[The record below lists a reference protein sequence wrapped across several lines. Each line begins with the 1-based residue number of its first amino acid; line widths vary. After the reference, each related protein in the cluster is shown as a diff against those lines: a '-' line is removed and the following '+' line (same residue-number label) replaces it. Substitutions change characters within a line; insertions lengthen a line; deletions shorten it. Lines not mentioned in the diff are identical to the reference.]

1 MVCPMTAG
9 LQLNR
14 QLLTTA
20 ELQLKVE
27 VAAMT
32 NDQVTPEQQERRERQ
47 FARKQHQMRELL
59 TKHFYQL
66 PVDDDFTS
74 WVDIYGHK

>member
-1 MVCPMTAG
+1 M
-9 LQLNR
+9 
-14 QLLTTA
+14 
-20 ELQLKVE
+20 E

-59 TKHFYQL
+59 TKHLYQVDA
-66 PVDDDFTS
+66 VDDDFTS
-74 WVDIYGHK
+74 WVDIWGNK

>member
-1 MVCPMTAG
+1 M
-9 LQLNR
+9 
-14 QLLTTA
+14 
-20 ELQLKVE
+20 E